1 MRNDERHGW
10 SGILGRLRR
19 DKRGN
24 ALAIMAASL
33 IPLMG
38 FSGAAVDMARLY
50 IVKVRLQQACDAG
63 VLAGRKVMTDT
74 AVSTPLDPAAKTQA
88 ATFFANNFRS
98 GYLRSTAVDF
108 KPVKA
113 ASGTD
118 TTVANAVTGTASAT
132 VPMAVMGFFGS
143 KPVKMDVTCQAVF
156 DLADT
161 DVMFV
166 LDTTGSMACLPS
178 DPASCSNGPTV
189 SYKRSDGTTGWYN
202 PEKSG
207 SKMQALRDAVILFDS
222 TMRGNADPSTHFRY
236 GFVTYS
242 STVNVGRLIPA
253 ANLATEGTY
262 QTRYLSPDVPNI
274 PEAIAG
280 DYAYG
285 APSST
290 SRPNIPKAYCVAQR
304 SPATGFTRTGLTWND
319 EGFYQARA
327 YYNLSWTAANGGT
340 CSGTQQALRAMWRYG
355 AWTWP
360 TKDFVASHRDL
371 NNAEALN
378 PTRLDGSTDR
388 WRGCIEEPLTTTDS
402 TFDVN
407 NLPQDLDPD
416 AAPTGKLG
424 WRPAW
429 PDVVWNREVF
439 GTQDVKDENVVKEA
453 GLSRNVPP
461 WPGGYYPWYL
471 KNYGGGAFYDDTG
484 SAACGMKSYR
494 LKTWTAQ
501 EVKNYVNDPDFKA
514 YGGTYHDVGMIWGT
528 RLLSPDGIFGA
539 DTAPWPGRKAPSR
552 NIVFMTDGTMLPT
565 QTSYGLYGVELW
577 DNRTGGQNDTTRD
590 YNNHVARF
598 RVECDAAKAKG
609 YTIYVVAV
617 GVDINA
623 DLTYCASPGQTF
635 EASSTDELTDAFKQ
649 IAQRVAM
656 LRITL

>member
-1 MRNDERHGW
+1 MRTMRNDERHGW

-166 LDTTGSMACLPS
+166 LDTTASMACRPEADCS
-178 DPASCSNGPTV
+178 PALKSEPRGDSIGSTR
-189 SYKRSDGTTGWYN
+189 YYA
-202 PEKSG
+202 EELSG
-207 SKMQALRDAVILFDS
+207 SRIEALRKAVLLFDT
-222 TMRGNADPSTHFRY
+222 TMRANADATTHFRY
-236 GFVTYS
+236 GFVTYAS
-242 STVNVGRLIPA
+242 SVNVGGIIPA
-253 ANLATEGTY
+253 QYLQSTKWTY
-262 QTRYLSPDVPNI
+262 QSRSLAPITPAGVPN
-274 PEAIAG
+274 AASG
-280 DYAYG
+280 DYAYQG
-285 APSST
+285 ASSFSYT
-290 SRPNIPKAYCVAQR
+290 GIPKASCANQR
-304 SPATGFTRTGLTWND
+304 LPATGFTTNSGLWTSTD
-319 EGFYQARA
+319 PEARS
-327 YYNLSWTAANGGT
+327 YYNLSWNSNNGGT
-340 CSGTQQALRAMWRYG
+340 CSGTQQRLRPLWRYG
-355 AWTWP
+355 PVTFDTDKWI
-360 TKDFVASHRDL
+360 ASLARESS
-371 NNAEALN
+371 AGAKVLN
-378 PTRLDGSTDR
+378 PTRFDGSSGN
-388 WRGCIEEPLTTTDS
+388 WRGCIEEVNTDAATS
-402 TFDVN
+402 FDAS
-407 NLPQDLDPD
+407 NLPADLDPD
-416 AAPTGKLG
+416 TKPDDSKNK
-424 WRPAW
+424 WRPQW
-429 PDVVWNREVF
+429 PDVQWYRTAIAE
-439 GTQDVKDENVVKEA
+439 QDVRDDQINENQSDQSGPA
-453 GLSRNVPP
+453 YS
-461 WPGGYYPWYL
+461 Y
-471 KNYGGGAFYDDTG
+471 NYGPG
-484 SAACGMKSYR
+484 SYHAEKGFNACGMPAAT
-494 LKTWTAQ
+494 LTTWTAQ
-501 EVKNYVNDPDFKA
+501 QVKNYVYNPEFKA
-514 YGGTYHDVGMIWGT
+514 FGGTYHDVGMIWGA
-528 RLLSPDGIFGA
+528 RMLSPDGIFA
-539 DTAPWPGRKAPSR
+539 STTAAWPGRKEPSR
-552 NIVFMTDGTMLPT
+552 NIVFMTDGDMSTNNR
-565 QTSYGLYGVELW
+565 SGGLYGIERL
-577 DNRTGGQNDTTRD
+577 DNRTGGAASTAQDTK
-590 YNNHVARF
+590 NHTARF
-598 RVECDAAKAKG
+598 RAVCDAAKSKG

-617 GVDINA
+617 GTDINA